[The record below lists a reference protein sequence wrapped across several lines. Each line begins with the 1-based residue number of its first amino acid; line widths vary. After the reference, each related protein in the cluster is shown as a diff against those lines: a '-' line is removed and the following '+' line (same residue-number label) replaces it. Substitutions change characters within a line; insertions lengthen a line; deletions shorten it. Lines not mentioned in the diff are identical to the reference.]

1 VTINLPIDSSISK
14 PSSTEMLRPSLIRL
28 FSVLLLATGL
38 SVASNDASAQ
48 DSGVILGMRYDT
60 RIQRALP
67 YYAGDA
73 DSLRQPAYY
82 SLFIARRGDS
92 IQIEAQVDDLIIP
105 QGNGFRHAGTRRSV
119 YNNWVEDFVW
129 TARPGERP
137 QVPGIQAFNGE
148 YCEGYR
154 EQRLL
159 FAGPTHLGIEQRT
172 AGYCDGSAYPWHSS
186 TLAVVPVDSTA
197 HTGLDIGR
205 VVGERAFRTFN
216 EEAARTAERIA
227 RQRGEEIY
235 FERADGAN
243 WSIKR
248 DRGRWVVVGRV
259 NLSDLP
265 AVVDNVDIV
274 LPIDAPRRIVDRN
287 EPGLQWDAVRRAVAD
302 ATDFFTSPRGDF
314 VVIQRPGRIVV
325 HFVEDGR
332 IGRRAADVRLR
343 ANSTPV
349 LARWASGDRLSQW
362 TREFNEA
369 LISSR
374 EGRTTR

>member
-1 VTINLPIDSSISK
+1 
-14 PSSTEMLRPSLIRL
+14 MLRRSLIVFL
-28 FSVLLLATGL
+28 SSLVIVAVLPA
-38 SVASNDASAQ
+38 ASIDAVAQ
-48 DSGVILGMRYDT
+48 DSGLILGMRYDT
-60 RIQRALP
+60 RIDRALP

-82 SLFIARRGDS
+82 TLFVARRGDT
-92 IQIEAQVDDLIIP
+92 IELEAQVNDLVIP
-105 QGNGFRHAGTRRSV
+105 RGDGFFHAGTRRSV

-129 TARPGERP
+129 TARPEERP

-172 AGYCDGSAYPWHSS
+172 AGYCDGAAYPWHSS

-197 HTGLDIGR
+197 HTGLDISR
-205 VVGERAFRTFN
+205 VIGDRAYQTFN
-216 EEAARTAERIA
+216 GEAARASERIA
-227 RQRGEEIY
+227 RQRGEDIY
-235 FERADGAN
+235 FEMADGAN

-248 DRGRWVVVGRV
+248 DKGRWVVVGRV

-265 AVVDNVDIV
+265 AVVDNVDLV
-274 LPIDAPRRIVDRN
+274 LPVEAPRRIVDRN
-287 EPGLQWDAVRRAVAD
+287 DSELSWEAVRRAVPD

-314 VVIQRPGRIVV
+314 VLIQRPGRAVA
-325 HFVEDGR
+325 HFVDDGR
-332 IGRRAADVRLR
+332 IGQRATEVRLR
-343 ANSTPV
+343 PNSTPV
-349 LARWASGDRLSQW
+349 LARWASGDRLLHW
-362 TREFNEA
+362 TRGFDET

-374 EGRTTR
+374 EDRNAR